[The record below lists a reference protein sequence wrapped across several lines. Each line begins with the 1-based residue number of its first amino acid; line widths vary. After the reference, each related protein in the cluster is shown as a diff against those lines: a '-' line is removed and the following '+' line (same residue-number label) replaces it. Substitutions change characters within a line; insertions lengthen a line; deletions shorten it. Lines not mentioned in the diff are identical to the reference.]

1 MCIRDS
7 TGSGYEEDRGRLRY
21 AFSFGPLRGG
31 SGARVGRQWICL
43 LYTSDAADERSSV
56 DLGGRRI
63 IKKKK
68 CRGPGGAKQLS
79 KNKHIQQ
86 RHKARREKRR
96 RRKTSTQEET

>member
-7 TGSGYEEDRGRLRY
+7 TLTADIRLT
-21 AFSFGPLRGG
+21 AALPPLAN
-31 SGARVGRQWICL
+31 GAATELLVDGDGHSLNCL

-68 CRGPGGAKQLS
+68 TAK
-79 KNKHIQQ
+79 
-86 RHKARREKRR
+86 
-96 RRKTSTQEET
+96 